1 MSAFSFTISV
11 VHLLY
16 IVTQSVL
23 LCYTVIYSHAG
34 LIYDELKRL
43 PHSERNDPVL
53 TMKQVQFVKEC
64 ETSVKRLIRLVKYWR
79 KKEVPAGRYYPSS
92 YPFELLTIHAWEKAG
107 SPGAFYTVQGFCQ
120 VLKYLVEYSEI
131 KVMWTPER
139 FVDQSLLRER

>member
-1 MSAFSFTISV
+1 M
-11 VHLLY
+11 
-16 IVTQSVL
+16 
-23 LCYTVIYSHAG
+23 
-34 LIYDELKRL
+34 
-43 PHSERNDPVL
+43 L
-53 TMKQVQFVKEC
+53 TMKQVEFVKGY

-131 KVMWTPER
+131 KVILTLER
-139 FVDQSLLRER
+139 LVDQSLLRER